1 MPGKF
6 GVFNPFQKWKKGDL
20 PGDPTV
26 SVVLNEYSTSE
37 EGIVSISSTLATDSE
52 IDYTID
58 ELQKNLESV
67 RKEAKRVLKAQKEK
81 IRASFD
87 KNV

>member
-1 MPGKF
+1 MAGKF
-6 GVFNPFQKWKKGDL
+6 GVFNPFKKWKKGDL

-26 SVVLNEYSTSE
+26 SIILNEYGTSD
-37 EGIVSISSTLATDSE
+37 EGVISISATLVTDSE
-52 IDYTID
+52 IDNAID

-67 RKEAKRVLKAQKEK
+67 RKEAKRVLKLQKEK

-87 KNV
+87 NNV